1 MLALRSPSPPPEQR
15 QDFGM
20 LASQSLSPE
29 QRQDFGMLTSRSPSP
44 EQQQDFG
51 MLSSLSPSPE
61 WEHHFGMQATPPPS
75 PTIPEER
82 PSQIG
87 SSSKARGEFQINTFL
102 HASYIGPWS
111 FDMGRAA
118 TI

>member
-1 MLALRSPSPPPEQR
+1 MLATRSPSPSTEQQ

-20 LASQSLSPE
+20 LASRSLSPE
-29 QRQDFGMLTSRSPSP
+29 QQQDFGMLTSQSPSP
-44 EQQQDFG
+44 EQWQDFG

-61 WEHHFGMQATPPPS
+61 RECHFGMWATPPPS

-82 PSQIG
+82 PSQIR
-87 SSSKARGEFQINTFL
+87 SSSKACGEFQINTFL
-102 HASYIGPWS
+102 QASYIGPWS
-111 FDMGRAA
+111 LDMGRAA

>member
-1 MLALRSPSPPPEQR
+1 MLATRSPSPSTEQ
-15 QDFGM
+15 Q
-20 LASQSLSPE
+20 
-29 QRQDFGMLTSRSPSP
+29 QDFGMLTSRSPSP
-44 EQQQDFG
+44 EQWQDFGMLASRSLSPEQRQDFG

-61 WEHHFGMQATPPPS
+61 REHHFGMWATPPPL

-87 SSSKARGEFQINTFL
+87 SSSKAHGEFQINTFL

-111 FDMGRAA
+111 LDMGRAP

>member
-1 MLALRSPSPPPEQR
+1 MLVTLSPSPSPEQQ

-20 LASQSLSPE
+20 LASRSLSPE
-29 QRQDFGMLTSRSPSP
+29 QR
-44 EQQQDFG
+44 QDFG

-61 WEHHFGMQATPPPS
+61 WERHFGMQATPPPS

-87 SSSKARGEFQINTFL
+87 SSSKARSEFQINTFL

-111 FDMGRAA
+111 LDMGRAA

>member
-1 MLALRSPSPPPEQR
+1 MPHFPEPQH
-15 QDFGM
+15 DFGM
-20 LASQSLSPE
+20 LATHSPSPE
-29 QRQDFGMLTSRSPSP
+29 QRQDFGMLTSQSPSP
-44 EQQQDFG
+44 EQRQDFG

-61 WEHHFGMQATPPPS
+61 WERHFGMRATPPPL

-87 SSSKARGEFQINTFL
+87 SSSKARSEFQINTFL
-102 HASYIGPWS
+102 HASYIGPWTL
-111 FDMGRAA
+111 DMGRAA

>member
-1 MLALRSPSPPPEQR
+1 MLTTLYASPSPSLEQQ

-20 LASQSLSPE
+20 LASQS
-29 QRQDFGMLTSRSPSP
+29 PSL

-61 WEHHFGMQATPPPS
+61 WECHSGMQATPPPL

-87 SSSKARGEFQINTFL
+87 SSSKAHGEFQINTFL

-111 FDMGRAA
+111 LDMGRAA

>member
-1 MLALRSPSPPPEQR
+1 MLASLSLSLEWQ
-15 QDFGM
+15 QDFSM
-20 LASQSLSPE
+20 LASQS
-29 QRQDFGMLTSRSPSP
+29 PSP
-44 EQQQDFG
+44 ARRQDFG

-61 WEHHFGMQATPPPS
+61 WEHHSGMRATPPLS

-87 SSSKARGEFQINTFL
+87 SSSKAHGEFQINTFL

-111 FDMGRAA
+111 LDMGRAT